1 MFRTN
6 ILNTFDFQSGH
17 TKGLFIFRLYHEHG
31 LKMRDEFIGIYHSVF
46 EDYKLLSDLV
56 NFRTTNLDFFQVLL
70 SQNIIKTF

>member
-1 MFRTN
+1 
-6 ILNTFDFQSGH
+6 
-17 TKGLFIFRLYHEHG
+17 
-31 LKMRDEFIGIYHSVF
+31 MRDEFIGIYHSVF